1 VGSCFHVIMDSDKEL
16 FLIQNCFSQEVEESN
31 FSMGCIIGEKGNDL
45 ESDPLT
51 LSMKI

>member
-1 VGSCFHVIMDSDKEL
+1 MDSDKEL

-31 FSMGCIIGEKGNDL
+31 FSMGCIIGEKGN

>member
-1 VGSCFHVIMDSDKEL
+1 MDSDKEL
-16 FLIQNCFSQEVEESN
+16 FLTQNCFSQEVVESN